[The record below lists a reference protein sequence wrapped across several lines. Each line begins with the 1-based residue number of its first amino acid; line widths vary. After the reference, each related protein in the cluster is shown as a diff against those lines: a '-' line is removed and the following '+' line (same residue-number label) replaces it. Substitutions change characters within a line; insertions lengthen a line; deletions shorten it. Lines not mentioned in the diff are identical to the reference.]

1 MFAPIGSG
9 RPAGHRRREIRKGRN
24 VRFPDASANRGAARQ
39 RLVADSL
46 GRHGQAYATAAAVAS
61 GRRRVPLSGK
71 PVRAAVALARVLR
84 MLIDHVTECGRREHV
99 PSLRRQLRLLVDG
112 VSAEPGLHPEDLQRF
127 LAVAESTVDPAER
140 DTSN

>member
-1 MFAPIGSG
+1 
-9 RPAGHRRREIRKGRN
+9 
-24 VRFPDASANRGAARQ
+24 
-39 RLVADSL
+39 
-46 GRHGQAYATAAAVAS
+46 
-61 GRRRVPLSGK
+61 
-71 PVRAAVALARVLR
+71 

-127 LAVAESTVDPAER
+127 LAVAESTVDPAEH